1 MKGGFFA
8 PPSSAAPKRPLLSRV
23 KLGMGYNEFPKR
35 YVIMLNASQI
45 CRCQDLFLL
54 QKMTI
59 KMQNTYNFVC
69 VCFFFWFWK
78 ENHYLHLNCSKIH
91 SSL

>member
-1 MKGGFFA
+1 
-8 PPSSAAPKRPLLSRV
+8 
-23 KLGMGYNEFPKR
+23 
-35 YVIMLNASQI
+35 MLNASQI

-69 VCFFFWFWK
+69 VCFFFLVLERK
-78 ENHYLHLNCSKIH
+78 PLLTSEL
-91 SSL
+91 